1 MVSDNVGCIFL
12 HGFMG
17 RAETRFLGMT
27 FEYFRGLR
35 AVADAIG
42 TVVRVPQMPLRAG
55 IDDRAEAVQHVLDE
69 LRTPKIALVG
79 ASMGGLVARALATR
93 FDPERRIATVI
104 TVATPHRGSPLA
116 DRALSNETRL
126 PSWVVNRLQPVF
138 EDLSTAGTVRFNDRT
153 PDRGDV
159 RYLSWGFSRPA
170 EDMPMFLKR
179 RQKQI
184 FALEGDN
191 DGMVSVASSKWG
203 ERFVHER
210 ADHFETIGWSPKLPD
225 MATARPLDQR
235 QLWRDV
241 ITAGDEGT

>member
-1 MVSDNVGCIFL
+1 MTRDDAGFVFL

-17 RAETRFLGMT
+17 RAETRVFGMT
-27 FEYFRGLR
+27 LEYFRGLR
-35 AVADAIG
+35 GVAAE
-42 TVVRVPQMPLRAG
+42 TEALVKVPQMPLRAG
-55 IDDRAEAVQHVLDE
+55 IEGRAEAVRHVLGD
-69 LRTPKIALVG
+69 LQTSKITLVG
-79 ASMGGLVARALATR
+79 ASMGGLVARALAAR
-93 FDPERRIATVI
+93 HDPDRRIKTVI

-116 DRALSNETRL
+116 DRALSAETRL
-126 PSWVVNRLQPVF
+126 PGWIVDRLQPVF
-138 EDLSTAGTVRFNDRT
+138 EDLSATGAKAFNDRT
-153 PDRGDV
+153 PDRDDV

-170 EDMPMFLKR
+170 EEMPLFLKR

-191 DGMVSVASSKWG
+191 DGMVSVTSARWG

-225 MATARPLDQR
+225 RATGRPYDQR

-241 ITAGDEGT
+241 IAVGHAEG